1 MSDGI
6 DELFQSDFA
15 SFDQTST
22 LDPINPCHVID
33 GWP

>member
-22 LDPINPCHVID
+22 LDPINPLPCD
-33 GWP
+33 R